1 MTSCIVT
8 KKRNSDREVG
18 RATLASVTKEMAR
31 PRFAESARE
40 EEEANHHVAHRGQG
54 SSESRRR
61 GSETKDRKARILL
74 RRALVSS
81 VVALSIGFLG
91 LGVRAFA
98 SADMT
103 EFIFVVAFVISAVIL
118 LLYFV
123 ARRSNR
129 EPAADSVFREPPFV
143 RRSLLVRLSAWGSS
157 GGRWILSVG
166 PILSRISHKIG
177 SSFASRKSQMR
188 SGERN
193 SAEEPVM
200 SKPPVSR
207 HAA

>member
-1 MTSCIVT
+1 MTSCTVT

-18 RATLASVTKEMAR
+18 RATLASVTREMAR

-40 EEEANHHVAHRGQG
+40 EEEANYHIAHRGQG

-61 GSETKDRKARILL
+61 GSEIKGRKARILL

-81 VVALSIGFLG
+81 TLVLSIGFLG

-98 SADMT
+98 SADIAKS
-103 EFIFVVAFVISAVIL
+103 IFVAAFVISAVIL
-118 LLYFV
+118 LLYFMV
-123 ARRSNR
+123 RRSTR

-143 RRSLLVRLSAWGSS
+143 QRSLLSAWGSS

-166 PILSRISHKIG
+166 PILSRISHKIE
-177 SSFASRKSQMR
+177 SSFLSRKSPMR
-188 SGERN
+188 SGERK
-193 SAEEPVM
+193 SAEERVM
-200 SKPPVSR
+200 PKPPVSR